1 MKTIRHILEYKGHD
15 VYSIMPDKT
24 VFEAL
29 QMMAKLDIGAL
40 LVMEGEKLLGILTE
54 RDYARKVILKGKASK
69 DTPVAQIMTRK
80 IFSIHPDQTLEE
92 AMQIMSSRHFR
103 HLPVVENEQ
112 VTGVIS
118 LGDVVSAIISHQ
130 RDTIKFYEDMEL
142 DRES

>member
-1 MKTIRHILEYKGHD
+1 MKMIRHILEYKGHD
-15 VYSIMPDKT
+15 VYSILPDKT

-29 QMMAKLDIGAL
+29 QVMAKLDIGAL
-40 LVMEGEKLLGILTE
+40 MVMEGEKLLGILTE

-69 DTPVAQIMTRK
+69 DTPVTQIMTRK

-92 AMQIMSSRHFR
+92 AMQLMSSKHFR
-103 HLPVVENEQ
+103 HLPVVENDQ
-112 VTGVIS
+112 VIGVIS